1 MNVTGAKV
9 YGEERIENF
18 EFKKKV
24 VMARMWMV
32 RGEGGSLYEAFREQG
47 VVAVGW
53 IQLAAEAKPGI
64 DRKQLIAIYQAAEP
78 LARPG
83 TVISGAS
90 QVWRFVNEIQQD
102 DWVITYS
109 PANRLYAVG
118 TVAGQAEYFAESA
131 ESG

>member
-1 MNVTGAKV
+1 
-9 YGEERIENF
+9 
-18 EFKKKV
+18 
-24 VMARMWMV
+24 MAWMWMV

-53 IQLAAEAKPGI
+53 TQLAAEAKPGV
-64 DRKQLIAIYQAAEP
+64 DRKQLIATYQAAEP

-90 QVWRFVNEIQQD
+90 QVWRFVNEIQQG
-102 DWVITYS
+102 DWVVTYS

-118 TVAGQAEYFAESA
+118 TVAGRRSTFPSRPNQ
-131 ESG
+131 G